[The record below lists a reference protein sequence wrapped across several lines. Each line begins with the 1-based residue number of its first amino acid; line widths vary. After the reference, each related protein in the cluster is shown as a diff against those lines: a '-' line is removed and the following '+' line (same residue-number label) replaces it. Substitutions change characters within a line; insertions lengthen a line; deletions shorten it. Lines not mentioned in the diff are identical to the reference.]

1 MELILNFLSYA
12 GIGIAMLFVGLL
24 MFEITTTTKE
34 FKLIGEGNQAAAM
47 SLGGKLLGLAFVLG
61 SAIANSVSI
70 TDMLL
75 WGVIGIVAQIV
86 FFYLAELVTIR
97 FSIKDAIE
105 ADNKAVGIMVL
116 LLSLSIGWVLAQ
128 CLTY

>member
-1 MELILNFLSYA
+1 MLNFLSYA

>member
-1 MELILNFLSYA
+1 MLNFLSYA

-24 MFEITTTTKE
+24 MFEITTSTKE
-34 FKLIGEGNQAAAM
+34 FKLIGKGNQAAAM

-75 WGVIGIVAQIV
+75 WGTIGIVAQII

-105 ADNKAVGIMVL
+105 ADNKAVGIMIL